1 MLELFLPDELFLIS
15 LIPILSG
22 SEGLDI
28 KWTKILQA
36 YWVVAIESCS
46 INKTF

>member
-1 MLELFLPDELFLIS
+1 MLELSLPAELFLIS

-22 SEGLDI
+22 SKGSDI
-28 KWTKILQA
+28 KSTKILQA

-46 INKTF
+46 INKRF